1 MRMEIVLGILC
12 VLLILYILYMQK
24 QIKNINMQLEKR
36 ISQKTIQPVSLALI
50 NRELNILAGN
60 VNRCL
65 KEEENLRLEG
75 ERDEKKFREM
85 ISNISHDLR
94 TPLTAVKGYLQL
106 LEDSDL
112 DQMQREKLMVAR
124 KHAGELGE
132 LIEHFFEYAYLVT
145 EEPEICVERLNIR
158 TLVTE
163 CLASSVPFFEE
174 KNLTISLEAEEAVYV
189 DADRE
194 KTVRI
199 IQNLIRNC
207 LQYAVGEV
215 SVQLFYEEKAVL
227 IFSNSVKDI
236 HKIDPERIFERF
248 YTADPSRNRSTGLG
262 LSITKVLAEQMG
274 GSVSAKVKGEKIE
287 FRVEFGGQGACRK
300 IVKASAN
307 LEG

>member
-12 VLLILYILYMQK
+12 VLLILHILYMQK

-65 KEEENLRLEG
+65 KAEENLRLEG
-75 ERDEKKFREM
+75 ERDEKKFREI

-124 KHAGELGE
+124 KYAGELGE

-194 KTVRI
+194 KTIRI

-274 GSVSAKVKGEKIE
+274 GSVSAIGNCET
-287 FRVEFGGQGACRK
+287 R
-300 IVKASAN
+300 
-307 LEG
+307 

>member
-65 KEEENLRLEG
+65 KAEENLRLEG

-194 KTVRI
+194 KTIRI

-287 FRVEFGGQGACRK
+287 FSVEF
-300 IVKASAN
+300 
-307 LEG
+307 EG